1 MFNEPRNWKWAV
13 PMMLMAPFGLAA
25 YWLMQVETIWI
36 SYLAC
41 IPGTMMLAMAILA
54 VSNYVRYQVE
64 WRTYVFDQRQRAL
77 NVTPVTLLADALKGM
92 HPEAVKVLNRFGVRA
107 NWQVGVDTE
116 AGSQEWT
123 LLGMNVHFGFIEFI
137 LENSTRL
144 GLYPKRMLSEG
155 SRKWDRDGMVT
166 DYEQYDELQN
176 WMIGRLMVTRP
187 FGNQPSQFIPPWN
200 PDAVREVMG
209 LASREVEL
217 WKPDLTP
224 SPSPNGRAPF
234 GEGGNGKKFVDDKL
248 DDLISL
254 NFQK

>member
-13 PMMLMAPFGLAA
+13 PMMLMAPFGLAT
-25 YWLMQVETIWI
+25 YWLVQAETIWVA
-36 SYLAC
+36 YLAC
-41 IPGTMMLAMAILA
+41 IPVTMTLAMAILA

-77 NVTPVTLLADALKGM
+77 NVTPVTMLADSLRQM

-107 NWQVGVDTE
+107 NWQVDVDTE

-123 LLGMNVHFGFIEFI
+123 LLGTNVHFGFIEFV
-137 LENSTRL
+137 LDHSTRL
-144 GLYPKRMLSEG
+144 GLYPKRMFSEG
-155 SRKWDRDGMVT
+155 SRKYDRDGMVT

-209 LASREVEL
+209 LAGREVEL
-217 WKPDLTP
+217 WKPEENLTP
-224 SPSPNGRAPF
+224 GPFPNGK
-234 GEGGNGKKFVDDKL
+234 GSGNGNGKNFVDDKL
-248 DDLISL
+248 DDLIPL